1 MSEITYGYEVKNGRI
16 IYFYVEIDPTDN
28 MCISLI
34 RSATKPEDMN
44 NPNMMNVP
52 VYDVEYLFKYYING
66 NWYEDA
72 EGTIPWT
79 SSLL

>member
-1 MSEITYGYEVKNGRI
+1 MAETYAY
-16 IYFYVEIDPTDN
+16 YYAEIDLETGECLGVRDTTADCSGNPE
-28 MCISLI
+28 LI
-34 RSATKPEDMN
+34 PI
-44 NPNMMNVP
+44 P
-52 VYDVEYLFKYYING
+52 VYDEEYLFKFYING

>member
-1 MSEITYGYEVKNGRI
+1 MAVNYAYN
-16 IYFYVEIDPTDN
+16 FAEIDDATH
-28 MCISLI
+28 MCIGVI
-34 RSATKPEDMN
+34 TTT
-44 NPNMMNVP
+44 NPDAEGPTLSGTTYVKIP
-52 VYDVEYLFKYYING
+52 VYDENYCLKYYING

>member
-1 MSEITYGYEVKNGRI
+1 MAVNYAYNYAEL
-16 IYFYVEIDPTDN
+16 DPYTN
-28 MCISLI
+28 MCVGVHTSTNEYTA
-34 RSATKPEDMN
+34 S
-44 NPNMMNVP
+44 NMIPIP
-52 VYDVEYLFKYYING
+52 VYDEEYCFKYYING

>member
-1 MSEITYGYEVKNGRI
+1 MSMNYAYN
-16 IYFYVEIDPTDN
+16 FAEIDPETNMCVGVISTDN
-28 MCISLI
+28 PNQANM
-34 RSATKPEDMN
+34 
-44 NPNMMNVP
+44 PNMVEIP
-52 VYDVEYLFKYYING
+52 VNDPEYCLKYYING